1 MTAANRHDGPLARE
15 CVIAARI
22 AGYESVR
29 VVYADAG
36 YRGQEGACAREG
48 VELRVVTRGEIAAA
62 KRRRKRLNGRAFAP
76 LPKRWV
82 IERTFGILSQ
92 WRALRVSHERLSD
105 HVATSYLLANTFL
118 LANRF

>member
-1 MTAANRHDGPLARE
+1 M
-15 CVIAARI
+15 
-22 AGYESVR
+22 R

-36 YRGQEGACAREG
+36 YRGQESRCAREG
-48 VELRVVTRGEIAAA
+48 VELRVVTRGEVAAA
-62 KRRRKRLNGRAFAP
+62 KEELKRLKVKAFAP

-92 WRALRVSHERLSD
+92 WRGIRVSHERRSD
-105 HVATSYLLANTFL
+105 HVASSYLLANSIL